1 MPLAPA
7 GVEATRAALLESDRV
22 GDATLVSVLA
32 YAGLRPGEARSDAHW
47 RNSRKRVFQPAAKAT
62 GLDDLRPY
70 DLRHSFV
77 SLLLSERR
85 SLLEVAKQAGHS
97 PTMALATYGHVI
109 EARGCRDGVR

>member
-1 MPLAPA
+1 MRTVQLLSPLAA
-7 GVEATRAALLESDRV
+7 DLGVEA
-22 GDATLVSVLA
+22 G
-32 YAGLRPGEARSDAHW
+32 ARSAAGHRLRVPDAEGHGMV
-47 RNSRKRVFQPAAKAT
+47 RRALAESRKRVFQPAAKAT

-97 PTMALATYGHVI
+97 PTMALATT
-109 EARGCRDGVR
+109 AT